1 MKKTLFSILL
11 ASALILLSTGQ
22 SAHAQGDE
30 ENYQQIE
37 WVDLIPEDDLDA
49 LLNPPESLMGIE
61 DGSSQD
67 SIDSLDALEESD
79 PESSRF
85 YAALKSA
92 RVVET
97 YDNKMVKIPGFMVP
111 LTVNEDNKVTEF
123 FIVPYFGA
131 CLHMPPPP
139 PNQMVFA
146 KYEPG
151 YALETLYQPFWF
163 EGQLQIS
170 MVERDL
176 GSSAYT
182 IDLENLYEY
191 EE

>member
-11 ASALILLSTGQ
+11 VSALILLSTGQ
-22 SAHAQGDE
+22 SAHAKGDE
-30 ENYQQIE
+30 KNYQQIE

-79 PESSRF
+79 PDSSRF

-123 FIVPYFGA
+123 FIVPYF
-131 CLHMPPPP
+131 L
-139 PNQMVFA
+139 
-146 KYEPG
+146 
-151 YALETLYQPFWF
+151 
-163 EGQLQIS
+163 
-170 MVERDL
+170 
-176 GSSAYT
+176 
-182 IDLENLYEY
+182 
-191 EE
+191 